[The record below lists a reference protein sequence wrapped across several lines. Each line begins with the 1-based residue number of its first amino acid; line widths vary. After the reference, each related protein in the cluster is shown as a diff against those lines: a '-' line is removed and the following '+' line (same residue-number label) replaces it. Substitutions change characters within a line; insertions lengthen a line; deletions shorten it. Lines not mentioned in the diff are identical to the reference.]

1 MPLAKTGAS
10 GIFPIFPRAESLTVL
25 DVRPYSWEEQLAAAG
40 IQGLVN
46 REKPRIFLVY
56 DDVVDRK
63 WLDIYRRDHGVKH
76 REIATFRDLVKLY
89 AGELDGYV
97 LCHEE
102 MVHTLNVAQTWGS
115 LHNAVPATA
124 RIGTLLG
131 EFGLEKLE
139 DFRGRFKDRIDAYT
153 WAMEHLLPECNPRI
167 IGHTC
172 TEGWYP
178 HKSHKYLP
186 HIKDYLVAVKAF
198 TFDLSARKRDRREYE
213 LFDTILGRMPED
225 GVMLGWH
232 CAKCWESEYV
242 ALGARHGFFVF
253 CNLRSPNYS
262 AHAGVRTPGF
272 KFTQKH
278 KTATQVKVEDK
289 VYVTFIHS
297 DGDAIWAK
305 NNFYARNWL
314 DSQRGKFPCTWELQP
329 YAVDFAP
336 GQLEYYYRTRTEN
349 DYFVAGPSG
358 AGYTCPIINKH
369 QDRFLS
375 NSRTYFKKT
384 SIRSVLLMNRDPYAA
399 FEELDNGDFPERI
412 TKAIPEALGFV
423 HGYGGNPFGESTFVG
438 EVPYVQTAQYVGD
451 MHDIHDEVAKFADL
465 VLRRPIFV
473 EVHVRESADF
483 SSLRTTCERLDPAV
497 FKVVNMD
504 EFLLAIRMA
513 KSEGRITD
521 LSLASP
527 GMTERYKKHAEG
539 WWPMYYGRIQTVAIA
554 MDLPED
560 QMLREFRTANLDFP
574 WTKAELADILGWEAI
589 DPMLRLLRS
598 ALQARGVHENMI
610 ARAAGKF
617 VEAYPDVPDA
627 KVALECLDLWTHWL
641 ERKPD
646 LESMRKLARR
656 VVAVAKQLQNM
667 VGPSVGGD

>member
-1 MPLAKTGAS
+1 MPLTKTGAS
-10 GIFPIFPRAESLTVL
+10 GIFPIFERTERLTVL
-25 DVRPYSWEEQLAAAG
+25 DARPYSWEEQLTAAC

-46 REKPRIFLVY
+46 REKPRIFLVH
-56 DDVVDRK
+56 DDVADRR

-76 REIATFRDLVKLY
+76 REIGTFGGLVKQF

-102 MVHTLNVAQTWGS
+102 MVHTMNVAQTWGS
-115 LHNAVPATA
+115 LHNAVAATPRVA
-124 RIGTLLG
+124 AILEG
-131 EFGLEKLE
+131 FGLKRLE
-139 DFRGRFKDRIDAYT
+139 DFRGRFEDRIDAYE
-153 WAMEHLLPECNPRI
+153 WALEHLLPDCNKRI
-167 IGHTC
+167 IGHCC

-198 TFDLSARKRDRREYE
+198 TFDLSARKRDRREYR
-213 LFDTILGRMPED
+213 LFDRILASMPED

-272 KFTQKH
+272 RFTQKH
-278 KTATQVKVEDK
+278 RTPASVKVEDK
-289 VYVTFIHS
+289 VYVSFVHS

-349 DYFVAGPSG
+349 DYFIAGPSG
-358 AGYTCPIINKH
+358 AGYTAPIFNKYR
-369 QDRFLS
+369 DRFLA
-375 NSRTYFKKT
+375 NCRTYFKKT
-384 SIRSVLLMNRDPYAA
+384 SIRSVLVMNRDPYAA
-399 FEELDNGDFPERI
+399 FEELDNGDFPRRI
-412 TKAIPEALGFV
+412 TEAIPEALGFV
-423 HGYGGNPFGESTFVG
+423 HGYGGNPFGESEFVG

-451 MHDIHDEVAKFADL
+451 MHDIYAEVSKFADL
-465 VLRRPIFV
+465 VPRRPIFV

-483 SSLRTTCERLDPAV
+483 ASLRSTCERLDPGV
-497 FKVVNMD
+497 FKVVNLD
-504 EFLLAIRMA
+504 EFLLAIRTA
-513 KSEGRITD
+513 KAEGRITD
-521 LSLASP
+521 LSLAST
-527 GMTERYKKHAEG
+527 GLTERSRKQVEG
-539 WWPMYYGRIQTVAIA
+539 WWPMYFGRIQTVANA
-554 MDLPED
+554 VDLGED
-560 QMLREFRTANLDFP
+560 QMLREFRAANLDFP

-598 ALQARGVHENMI
+598 GLQARGVHENMI
-610 ARAAGKF
+610 SRAAQKF
-617 VEAYPDVPDA
+617 VDAYPDIPDA
-627 KVALECLDLWTHWL
+627 KVVLDCLELWQHWL
-641 ERKPD
+641 ERTPD
-646 LESMRKLARR
+646 LESMRALARR
-656 VVAVAKQLQNM
+656 VVAVARTLSTM
-667 VGPSVGGD
+667 VGASVGGD